1 MFFTP
6 ALFHSV
12 RFFVFVGW
20 VRYDS
25 LMNNVANSP
34 QKSTSFEFLS
44 RQFLPK
50 NSELLF
56 TYRTNF
62 VLESPIEFTEKI
74 TISSGENFANLPESF
89 QSAILDD
96 LHLILGISYYKLF
109 CPPKFKCDIKLSPK
123 QASFW
128 NTIYTSGLSEFLYK
142 NKLPKQMMAQ
152 FSPDL
157 GYERGLSTL
166 ATDAKKVLVGI
177 GGGKDSIVA
186 LELLK
191 DYERSG
197 FILETGKEYHVA
209 REVVKV
215 AAVPLKLTTRTLDP
229 KLYEGIPGSYGG
241 HLPIS
246 IIYAFLGVLEA
257 ASSKQAYVVVGNEY
271 SSSFGTIVENGDE
284 VNHQWSK
291 SVEFENLF
299 QVYVKEN
306 LTANITYFSLLRPF
320 YEIRIVEQFTKLGQ
334 KYFQTFS
341 SCNRNFAHHH
351 DGQRWCG
358 QCAKCASAFLLLSA
372 FLPPAELLKIF
383 PRNLFEEASLI
394 PLFKDLLGLGTMKPF
409 DCVGTFEE
417 SQVALSHAREKWGD
431 TVVLQELIP
440 LLDSIVLSTEVFK
453 VQQAKTVPTK
463 FRFLGMS
470 SVLILGYAREGKA
483 TEAWL
488 QAKYPALKIG
498 IADQDDGPDY
508 LSKQEEYDL
517 TIKTAGL
524 PGRLLTRQYTTA
536 TNIFFSQ
543 VPSPNIIGITG
554 SKGKSTTATLIY
566 EMLKTVRRPVRLVG
580 NIGKPAL
587 ASILAEPAKKDE
599 LFVMELSS
607 YQLEDL
613 DQSPKTAVVTSLFP
627 EHLDY
632 HGSLSLYYAAKQN
645 IVRFQKKEDLLIYA
659 PGFPELE
666 EWAKEHEGQ
675 VEMAPAWPDLV
686 SNKSL
691 RGDHMKANV
700 GLAFAT
706 AQHFGVTKEQA
717 EIVIKNFIGLPHRLT
732 HVFTVADIE
741 FYDDSISTTPE
752 SAIAAIKALENVD
765 TIILGGVD
773 RGYDF
778 SKLEMTLREYGVRN
792 LILFPNSGNQM
803 VVNEVGFN
811 ILRTSNMDEAVTFA
825 FKYTAGGKSC
835 VLSPAA
841 PSYNLYKNFEERG
854 AVFIQAVKAINN

>member
-1 MFFTP
+1 
-6 ALFHSV
+6 
-12 RFFVFVGW
+12 
-20 VRYDS
+20 
-25 LMNNVANSP
+25 MNNVANSP
-34 QKSTSFEFLS
+34 QKSTNFEYTS

-50 NSELLF
+50 NSELIF
-56 TYRTNF
+56 TYRINF
-62 VLESPIEFTEKI
+62 ESRPTIEFTEKI
-74 TISSGENFANLPESF
+74 VISSGENFAELPEPF
-89 QSAILDD
+89 REGILED

-109 CPPKFKCDIKLSPK
+109 CPSEFKCDIKLSPK

-128 NTIYTSGLSEFLYK
+128 NTVYTTGLSEFIYK
-142 NKLPKQMMAQ
+142 NNLTKQAMAQ
-152 FSPDL
+152 FTPDS
-157 GYERGLSTL
+157 GYVRAMSTI
-166 ATDAKKVLVGI
+166 ATDTKKVLVGI

-186 LELLK
+186 LELLQ

-197 FILETGKEYHVA
+197 FILETGKEYPVA

-215 AAVPLKLTTRTLDP
+215 AGLPLKLTTRTLDP

-257 ASSKQAYVVVGNEY
+257 ALSKQAYVVVGNEY
-271 SSSFGTIVENGDE
+271 SSSFGTIVENGEE

-299 QVYVKEN
+299 QAYVKEN
-306 LTANITYFSLLRPF
+306 LTAEITYFSLLRPF
-320 YEIRIVEQFTKLGQ
+320 YEIRIIEQFTKLGQ

-358 QCAKCASAFLLLSA
+358 QCAKCASAFLFLSA
-372 FLPPAELLKIF
+372 FLSPAELLKIF
-383 PRNLFEEASLI
+383 PKNLFEDASLI
-394 PLFKDLLGLGTMKPF
+394 PLFKDLLGFGTMKPF

-417 SQVALSHAREKWGD
+417 SQVALSRAREKWGD
-431 TVVLQELIP
+431 TSVLKELTL

-463 FRFLGMS
+463 FRFLGIS

-488 QAKYPALKIG
+488 KAKYPTLKIG

-508 LSKQEEYDL
+508 LAKQEEFDL
-517 TIKTAGL
+517 TVKTAGL
-524 PGRLLTRQYTTA
+524 PGRLLKRQFTTA
-536 TNIFFSQ
+536 TNIFFKE
-543 VPSPNIIGITG
+543 VPRANIIGITG

-566 EMLKTVRRPVRLVG
+566 EMLKLSGRPVRLVG

-587 ASILAEPAKKDE
+587 ESILTEPLKQDE
-599 LFVMELSS
+599 IFVVELSS

-613 DQSPKTAVVTSLFP
+613 DQSPKTVAVTSLFP

-632 HGSLSLYYAAKQN
+632 HGSLELYYAAKQN
-645 IVRFQKKEDLLIYA
+645 IVRFQKAEDLFIYA
-659 PGFPELE
+659 PGFFELSQ
-666 EWAKEHEGQ
+666 WARGHKGQ
-675 VEMAPAWPDLV
+675 TEAAPTWTGLIT
-686 SNKSL
+686 NKSL
-691 RGDHMKANV
+691 RGNHMKANV
-700 GLAFAT
+700 GLAFAIVK
-706 AQHFGVTKEQA
+706 HFGVTKEQA
-717 EIVIKNFIGLPHRLT
+717 EVVVKNFIGLPHRLR
-732 HVFTVADIE
+732 HVLTVAEIE

-765 TIILGGVD
+765 TIMLGGVN

-778 SKLEMTLREYGVRN
+778 SNLEKTLREYGVRN
-792 LILFPNSGNQM
+792 LVLFPNSGKQM
-803 VVNEVGFN
+803 ILDEADFN
-811 ILRTSNMDEAVTFA
+811 VLHTSSMDEAVAFA
-825 FKYTAGGKSC
+825 FKHTAEGKSC

-854 AVFIQAVKAINN
+854 NKYVVAVKNYQL